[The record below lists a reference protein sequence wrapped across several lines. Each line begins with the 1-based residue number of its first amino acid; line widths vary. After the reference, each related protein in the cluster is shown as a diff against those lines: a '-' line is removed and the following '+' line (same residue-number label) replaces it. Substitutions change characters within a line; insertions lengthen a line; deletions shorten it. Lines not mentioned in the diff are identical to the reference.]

1 MSSQSKTRAESDP
14 MGAATESWKQMQSI
28 WMDGWSKM
36 MGESVGTEQ
45 FSKMM
50 GQWLDFYFGWSGPV
64 RKQIEEL
71 TERSLEQMNLPTRAE
86 MATIGKRLTSV
97 EMRLDD
103 IDAKVDDALAH
114 LAAIR
119 EQLGATVARPATE
132 PTAVDAAGEGA
143 VKPRRRARKD
153 A

>member
-1 MSSQSKTRAESDP
+1 MSSQSKPRPESDP
-14 MGAATESWKQMQSI
+14 MGPATESWKQMQSI

-36 MGESVGTEQ
+36 MGEAVGTEQ
-45 FSKMM
+45 FSKLM

-64 RKQIEEL
+64 RKQVEEL
-71 TERSLEQMNLPTRAE
+71 TERAFEQMNLPTRAE
-86 MATIGKRLTSV
+86 LATIGKRLTAV

-103 IDAKVDDALAH
+103 LDAKVDEALAH

-119 EQLGATVARPATE
+119 EIVSAARPQPAN
-132 PTAVDAAGEGA
+132 PADEGA
-143 VKPRRRARKD
+143 AKPRRRARKD